1 MCLCSQAELSL
12 SQRRVCNE
20 LSRLKGEEIEEM
32 VGAGDTNT
40 PLGPTLQVQYVC
52 ICVHLCVFI
61 QSRII
66 AIQRKYTITV
76 CTTVLT
82 CRGHTVRRGCV
93 LRSSI

>member
-40 PLGPTLQVQYVC
+40 PLGPTLQVQFVC
-52 ICVHLCVFI
+52 VYSYSQESL
-61 QSRII
+61 
-66 AIQRKYTITV
+66 KYIETYYYCMHY
-76 CTTVLT
+76 CTPT
-82 CRGHTVRRGCV
+82 CRGHTVKRGCL
-93 LRSSI
+93 LRSST